1 MANLQATIRALV
13 PLRLPLPELTQ
24 RVNDL
29 MCQNTGGDKF
39 VTFFWGAIDP
49 RTMTLEYVNAGHNYP
64 YVLHLDGSMDRLD
77 KGGMILGV
85 MKTAVPYEEG
95 MVQLRDHD
103 LLLLFTDGVSE
114 AMSKEGEEYG
124 EPRLEEVLHA
134 SGSLPPRRRWRQ
146 FTRIFAATPGDQ
158 CSRTISR

>member
-1 MANLQATIRALV
+1 MLARDIQKGLLPAVIPSIPGIEIAATNISSKQVGGDYYDVIEAPDERFILAIGDVAGKGSPAALLMANLQATIRALV

-64 YVLHLDGSMDRLD
+64 YVLHLDGSVDRLD
-77 KGGMILGV
+77 KGG
-85 MKTAVPYEEG
+85 
-95 MVQLRDHD
+95 
-103 LLLLFTDGVSE
+103 
-114 AMSKEGEEYG
+114 
-124 EPRLEEVLHA
+124 
-134 SGSLPPRRRWRQ
+134 
-146 FTRIFAATPGDQ
+146 
-158 CSRTISR
+158 

>member
-1 MANLQATIRALV
+1 
-13 PLRLPLPELTQ
+13 
-24 RVNDL
+24 
-29 MCQNTGGDKF
+29 
-39 VTFFWGAIDP
+39 
-49 RTMTLEYVNAGHNYP
+49 
-64 YVLHLDGSMDRLD
+64 
-77 KGGMILGV
+77 MILGV